1 MPRILVDNRFVVLL
15 NMPSIQTVTE
25 PYNLEYVHTVAFVKL
40 SNGRKISCSQNAD
53 KGSEVSYMY
62 SRPDTNTGIFTYRIV
77 KPPENPAALPP
88 FEKRS
93 YDKKSRC
100 K

>member
-1 MPRILVDNRFVVLL
+1 MPRRMLVDNRFVVLL

-25 PYNLEYVHTVAFVKL
+25 PYNLEVVHTVAFVKL

-53 KGSEVSYMY
+53 NKSDVSYTY
-62 SRPDTNTGIFTYRIV
+62 SRPDPVNGIYTYRTLR
-77 KPPENPAALPP
+77 PPENSVAMPP

-93 YDKKSRC
+93 
-100 K
+100 